1 MAAAT
6 VSSVG
11 ILDGLRSL
19 FAAAPPR
26 LVSGPVEVS
35 TPSAIPTKAE
45 GLSGVANFS
54 GRTTWEPIQELRDQA
69 GFGRTGGEWG
79 FWEDLSAANSFV
91 AQALDHVCAPV
102 EAARVDIEPIP
113 VERIGTGPGQVSQAV
128 ADEMCELLR
137 WNFTE
142 ALRLG
147 SLNAIAAR
155 NFLKSGFAL
164 FEPVAAQDARGRWY
178 VAKLAQRLPQSLHAN
193 PWLETDDATTLRAV
207 RQQSTRG
214 SRWETVELPAER
226 VLLFIWERQGTN
238 WAGRS
243 AFRAVQYIAG
253 HVMPMLL
260 KLIGVTLQREGAGIP
275 IVEGDK
281 DAKLTAEQRD
291 QLVELMDALVFHEGA
306 SAVLPAGWQLK
317 WTFSGGANK
326 GHVLEVWREL
336 GIVVLQQLGAQQL
349 ALGTSNTGSR
359 SVGEVHDARTA
370 VKVQQILT
378 VLEAVL
384 NGDDGEPFQG
394 LAPRICRWNWG
405 PQAAYPRVKLTM
417 LRGELPVGELAT
429 AASTAKA
436 AGIFTPTYRDEVA
449 FRSKAGLP
457 PISEEEREEAK
468 EAAAALAPQLPGM
481 PSSPP
486 KPEPEEGGDAEP
498 KSGETELPEEE
509 AKDAKKLAASA
520 QRGGWVPWRP
530 LRASEQRVPW
540 EKRNAY
546 FDAQRDAWEKAL
558 RPVVLA
564 MLAKA
569 MPAIAA
575 AMADGTV
582 KPAEVA
588 AIPLDTKRLRAAV
601 RKLLEGVR
609 DAGAGSIE
617 EELASRPLTAAAG
630 DEAKEPAEQVEEE
643 TDELFDSLEQ
653 QVERRVVARARAEL
667 EREAIDAL
675 RTGDDAESV
684 VDRVVSRQLDTG
696 AFRAD
701 AGYVVTKAFN
711 GARDEAARLM
721 GGVAEVEYSAILDS
735 ASCSACQSLD
745 GATAP
750 FGSAEHDRLVPPNRD
765 CSGGDNCR
773 CLLVFVPAGADGGDE

>member
-1 MAAAT
+1 M
-6 VSSVG
+6 G
-11 ILDGLRSL
+11 ILDGIKSL
-19 FAAAPPR
+19 WRPTPRLTAAAEPSPAR
-26 LVSGPVEVS
+26 P
-35 TPSAIPTKAE
+35 PSAAE
-45 GLSGVANFS
+45 GVTGVANYG
-54 GRTTWEPIQELRDQA
+54 GRLQWEPIQELRDQA
-69 GFGRTGGEWG
+69 AYGRTGGEWG

-102 EAARVDIEPIP
+102 EAARIDIEPIP
-113 VERIGTGPGQVSQAV
+113 AERIGNGPGMVPQAI

-142 ALRLG
+142 AMRLG
-147 SLNAIAAR
+147 TFNALAAR
-155 NFLKSGFAL
+155 NFLKTGFAI
-164 FEPVAAQDARGRWY
+164 FEPTAAQDARGRWY
-178 VAKLAQRLPQSLHAN
+178 AAKLAQRLPQSLDPS
-193 PWLETDDATTLRAV
+193 PWLETEDASTLRAV
-207 RQQSTRG
+207 RQQSMRG
-214 SRWETVELPAER
+214 SQWVRVELPADR
-226 VLLFIWERQGTN
+226 LLLFIWERQGNN

-253 HVMPMLL
+253 AVMPTLL

-275 IVEGDK
+275 VVEAADK
-281 DAKLTAEQRD
+281 DAKLTPEQRD
-291 QLVELMDALVFHEGA
+291 QLVRLMDSLVFHEGA
-306 SAVLPAGWQLK
+306 SAVMPAGWALK
-317 WTFSGGANK
+317 WNFSGGANK

-429 AASTAKA
+429 AAATAKT
-436 AGIFTPTYRDEVA
+436 AGIFTPTFRDEQA

-468 EAAAALAPQLPGM
+468 EKAAALGPPTSPAPKL
-481 PSSPP
+481 
-486 KPEPEEGGDAEP
+486 EPEEGGDAEEADTEEP
-498 KSGETELPEEE
+498 STETEMPEGEDDAEE
-509 AKDAKKLAASA
+509 AKKTPLKASL
-520 QRGGWVPWRP
+520 QRGGWMPWRP
-530 LRASEQRVPW
+530 LRAAEQRVPW

-569 MPAIAA
+569 APAVAA
-575 AMADGTV
+575 AMADGKVT
-582 KPAEVA
+582 PAEVA
-588 AIPLDTKRLRAAV
+588 AVPLDTKRV
-601 RKLLEGVR
+601 RETVRRLLEGVR
-609 DAGAGSIE
+609 DAGHASIE
-617 EELASRPLTAAAG
+617 EELPPATLKAAAG
-630 DEAKEPAEQVEEE
+630 DEAKEPAEDVEAE
-643 TDELFDSLEQ
+643 TDELFDALEQ
-653 QVERRVVARARAEL
+653 QVERRVVTRTRAEL
-667 EREAIDAL
+667 EREAVDAL
-675 RTGDDAESV
+675 RTGDDADAV

-711 GARDEAARLM
+711 GSRDEAARLM
-721 GGVAEVEYSAILDS
+721 GGIASVEYSALLDS
-735 ASCSACQSLD
+735 ATCSACQALD
-745 GATAP
+745 GATAD
-750 FGSAEHDRLVPPNRD
+750 FGSPEHDRLVPPNRD

-773 CLLVFVPAGADGGDE
+773 CLLVMVPAGAGGGEE